1 MAVIEDKAL
10 VKGRINQTGGVRA
23 NINSTTSSGPQQVSV
38 QVPSTNV
45 SITNVNRLR
54 SLTDVDSSSLTDGAL
69 LQYDASSDKF
79 VTRNELDTT
88 SGTLVFNGGNF

>member
-1 MAVIEDKAL
+1 MVKAVIN
-10 VKGRINQTGGVRA
+10 ITGGVKA
-23 NINSTTSSGPQQVSV
+23 NINSSTSSGPQQVSV

-45 SITNVNRLR
+45 NIENVNRLR
-54 SLTDVDSSSLTDGAL
+54 SLTDVDSTSLSDGAL

-79 VTRNELDTT
+79 KTRNELDTT

>member
-1 MAVIEDKAL
+1 M
-10 VKGRINQTGGVRA
+10 RA

-54 SLTDVDSSSLTDGAL
+54 ELTDVDSSSLSDGAL